1 MDATI
6 PIRKHRRAGARQAV
20 PLLLFVWLATS
31 VGVFAHDP
39 GFSVADLN
47 LEGGTLH
54 AHVTFS
60 RKDVDPATKPT
71 VLEVRVNGRIIPP
84 AQTRIETGDS
94 NAVHFYL
101 TFPVEPG
108 MPLEIRATDF
118 DKLARG
124 HRQYFT
130 LRDARGKLL
139 AEKMLDRAHDSVA
152 ITLTT
157 SHEPF
162 TFRKFLLLGV
172 EHILT
177 GYDHLLFLFGLL
189 LVGGSFRAAAR
200 IITSFTV
207 AHSITLALAAFNIV
221 SLPSSIV
228 EPMIAASIVYV
239 GVENIWHHNLD
250 SRWLLTFGFGL
261 IHGLG
266 FASALRDLGI
276 GAHSTAAVIPLLSF
290 NLGVELGQI
299 SIAAIVLPM
308 IWSLQRRPVF
318 VTRWVPACS
327 VVVALLG
334 SYWFIQR
341 TLF

>member
-1 MDATI
+1 MDATT
-6 PIRKHRRAGARQAV
+6 PIRKHHGAGARLAV
-20 PLLLFVWLATS
+20 PLLLLVWLAAA
-31 VGVFAHDP
+31 VPVFAHDP
-39 GFSVADLN
+39 GLSAADLN
-47 LEGGTLH
+47 FDGGTLR

-60 RKDVDPATKPT
+60 RKDVDPAAKPT
-71 VLEVRVNGRIIPP
+71 VLEVRVNGRIVPP
-84 AQTRIETGDS
+84 LQAQIETDDS

-101 TFPVEPG
+101 TFPVTPG

-118 DKLARG
+118 DRLARG

-130 LRDARGKLL
+130 LHDAGGKLL
-139 AEKMLDRAHDSVA
+139 AEKILDSQHNSVVV
-152 ITLTT
+152 TLTANP
-157 SHEPF
+157 EQF

-189 LVGGSFRAAAR
+189 LIGGSFRTAAK

-207 AHSITLALAAFNIV
+207 AHSITLALATFNIV
-221 SLPSSIV
+221 SLPSAIV

-239 GVENIWHHNLD
+239 GIENIWHHNLD
-250 SRWLLTFGFGL
+250 KRWLLTFGFGL
-261 IHGLG
+261 VHGLG
-266 FASALRDLGI
+266 FATVLRDLGI
-276 GAHSTAAVIPLLSF
+276 GLHGTHAVIPLLSF

-308 IWSLQRRPVF
+308 IWSLRQRPVF
-318 VTRWVPACS
+318 VARWVPACS
-327 VVVALLG
+327 VVIALLG

>member
-6 PIRKHRRAGARQAV
+6 TIRKHHSAGARLAV
-20 PLLLFVWLATS
+20 PLVLFAWLAAA
-31 VGVFAHDP
+31 VRVFAHDP
-39 GFSVADLN
+39 GLSAAELN
-47 LEGGTLH
+47 LDGATLR
-54 AHVTFS
+54 AHLTFS
-60 RKDVDPATKPT
+60 RKDVDPAAKPT
-71 VLEVRVNGRIIPP
+71 VLEVRVNGRTVTPT
-84 AQTRIETGDS
+84 QTEIETDAS
-94 NAVHFYL
+94 NAVHFHL

-108 MPLEIRATDF
+108 MPLEIRATYF

-130 LRDARGKLL
+130 LHDAEGKLL
-139 AEKMLDRAHDSVA
+139 AEKMLDGAHDSVA
-152 ITLTT
+152 VTL
-157 SHEPF
+157 SAGQEQF

-189 LVGGSFRAAAR
+189 LVGGSFRGAAK

-207 AHSITLALAAFNIV
+207 AHSITLALATFNIV
-221 SLPSSIV
+221 SLPSRIV

-239 GVENIWHHNLD
+239 GIENLWHRNLD
-250 SRWLLTFGFGL
+250 KRWLLTFGFGL

-266 FASALRDLGI
+266 FASVLRDLGI
-276 GAHSTAAVIPLLSF
+276 GAQGTSAIIPLLSF

-299 SIAAIVLPM
+299 SIAAIVLPI
-308 IWSLQRRPVF
+308 IWGLRQRPIF
-318 VTRWVPACS
+318 VARWVPACS